1 MPDFDSY
8 VSPFSWR
15 YGTPTMRRLWGEN
28 NRRRLWRHIWV
39 ALAEAQADY
48 GLVSQEQLADLRAHV
63 NDVDLTRALE
73 VEAEIE
79 HDLMAELLVFAEQ
92 CPVGGGQLHLGATS
106 TDIKDNAEVAQTRQA
121 LALLLE
127 SLREVLLLLAGKID
141 SWAEI
146 RLIAYSHL
154 QPAEPTTLGYRMALY
169 ARDLLSDWRALD
181 RILSDMRGKGFKG
194 AVGTRAAYAELLGIE
209 KLDSFEARLSELL
222 ELPFHAITSQTY
234 PRKQD
239 YEVMSGLA
247 HLGISLYKFAFDLR
261 ILQMPAIG
269 ELAEPFGE
277 KQVGSSAM
285 PFKRNPIMAE
295 KVNSLARS
303 LAQLPRLAWDNAAH
317 SLLERTLDDSANRR
331 TMLPEAF
338 LTADE
343 ILQTSHRM
351 IGGLQ
356 VDEQAMR
363 SNLAAY
369 GPFAATERVLMA
381 LVKAGAD
388 RQAMHQRLRQ
398 HAMEAWAAVREG
410 GPNPLSELMSQ
421 DSAINENIS
430 SDDLEALLDINEY
443 VGDAPVRAR
452 ALAQEIRDAMPESA
466 RQTGD

>member
-1 MPDFDSY
+1 MPDFESY

-15 YGTPTMRRLWGEN
+15 YGTSTMRRIWGEK

-63 NDVDLTRALE
+63 DDVDLTRALE

-106 TDIKDNAEVAQTRQA
+106 TDIKDNAEVIQTREA
-121 LALLLE
+121 LVLLLE
-127 SLREVLLLLAGKID
+127 SLRELLRLLASKID

-146 RLIAYSHL
+146 RLIAYTHL

-169 ARDLLSDWRALD
+169 SRDLLSDWRALN
-181 RILSDMRGKGFKG
+181 RISSDMRGKGFKG
-194 AVGTRAAYAELLGIE
+194 AVGTRAAYAELLDID
-209 KLDSFEARLSELL
+209 KLDGFEAHLSELL
-222 ELPFHAITSQTY
+222 ELPFHQVASQTY

-239 YEVMSGLA
+239 YEVISGLA
-247 HLGISLYKFAFDLR
+247 NLGISLYKFAFDLR

-303 LAQLPRLAWDNAAH
+303 LAQFPRVAWDNAAH

-343 ILQTSHRM
+343 ILQTSHRI

-356 VDEQAMR
+356 VDEQAMQR
-363 SNLAAY
+363 NLAAY

-381 LVKAGAD
+381 LVKSGAD

-398 HAMEAWAAVREG
+398 HAMNAWAVVRDG
-410 GPNPLSELMSQ
+410 GPNPLSELVSQ
-421 DSAINENIS
+421 DSAIKENIS
-430 SDDLEALLDINEY
+430 FDDLEALLDINEY

-452 ALAQEIRDAMPESA
+452 ALAQEIRDAMPESP
-466 RQTGD
+466 RPNGD